1 MSCSNRLLN
10 KKGPLATVWVAALRC
25 TEALT
30 RDQVASTDIVASVG
44 NDSMLTRGMRD
55 QSVIFF
61 PSNFW
66 ISNACIFSPTGADKI
81 LEDAQAPQ
89 RILALLLLGLVKIYC
104 KKLQYLCDD
113 CNNFYHTFGPRCCA
127 EPSTST
133 GRSVQVKEAVQVRDK
148 KDTNKVKKS
157 IHAVRITKISGSISS
172 EGLPVRR
179 ETEINVQTSVVIRE
193 ACVSVDMPAFTIPQR
208 FELDSFDL
216 GIADDISL
224 PPEVIGAI
232 DEVNNILDTK
242 GHEPERE
249 SQDTDSVWFT
259 PVKDVLPPE
268 TMEIIAEGED
278 PSNKRKMGDESVR
291 KVNMDKDVGS
301 SCSTILPDVLPPE
314 MMEIMAEGKDP
325 SNKRKMGDESVRK
338 VNMDKDVGSSCST
351 ILPEIPEQQ
360 ISENVLKIMISA
372 SPSANYPTIEES
384 ENGLFI
390 GKSNTGQSVGG
401 FHENETEENEL
412 LGKSN
417 TGLPIGGF
425 QGHEAQELESLEQ
438 SISSCKTQAMATND
452 LSPSTP
458 EPLPGPPL
466 LSTFMVKTPANI
478 ERRQSTRKR
487 KRDYYNKEDYLPT
500 EREKRPR
507 RFPKIDE
514 VLVTPNGAVSSNGL
528 SEYIEPIHAFINS
541 LHCTILVICI
551 HFPCNS
557 IMKAIIDEEPDTAR
571 TRKMASHT
579 HLASWKLAK
588 IGSLPDNFMDPLIPC
603 NTSVNLDRLTTP
615 EAPENSC
622 GESVKARRR
631 LSYKLSESSKSCK
644 ASGATEQEN
653 VFDKPRKR
661 KSGGPTEFE
670 VPVGSDTESGHPQD
684 DVCGCNN
691 DTAKEQGTH
700 IKGDEPILTDK
711 GLHESENYTSLHTE
725 ALCTDPYN
733 IDLLQ
738 DTPMDEEHTRDEGSV
753 YKLSFVLTLYYEFE
767 LHQAL
772 ICIFLLCSGFI
783 SVQVL
788 KNRGLI
794 EVNQEQPY
802 EDIMLS
808 PTPQLEA
815 ELQRPSGGTS

>member
-30 RDQVASTDIVASVG
+30 RDQVASTDIVASV
-44 NDSMLTRGMRD
+44 
-55 QSVIFF
+55 
-61 PSNFW
+61 
-66 ISNACIFSPTGADKI
+66 DKI

-216 GIADDISL
+216 GIADDIYDEDHHQLGHQDISLEDECHHVPFLYELNQRATSSYAVDSYCLMPEYISL

-514 VLVTPNGAVSSNGL
+514 VLVTPNG
-528 SEYIEPIHAFINS
+528 
-541 LHCTILVICI
+541 
-551 HFPCNS
+551 

-738 DTPMDEEHTRDEGSV
+738 DTPMDEEHTRDEGLLSSIRTR
-753 YKLSFVLTLYYEFE
+753 KLARF
-767 LHQAL
+767 LHQRFLDHNSNQGTNSISLNHAL
-772 ICIFLLCSGFI
+772 EGKERRTSAIFFYETL
-783 SVQVL
+783 VL